1 MGGRGFERGCVIIA
15 ILLLLVVRVEEK
27 KRLQER
33 KGREFGFFPR
43 FSRIN
48 SARRINRRDTSIN
61 HSNYE
66 ASSSVLAASSD
77 IHDRTHEKSW
87 PINKLI
93 DKSDRGWRLD
103 TWTGAKPRPPFRLS
117 CSAIHFARGERL
129 NLRALFKIIQRYIL
143 FLFFLFSNI

>member
-77 IHDRTHEKSW
+77 IHDRTHEKS
-87 PINKLI
+87 
-93 DKSDRGWRLD
+93 
-103 TWTGAKPRPPFRLS
+103 
-117 CSAIHFARGERL
+117 
-129 NLRALFKIIQRYIL
+129 
-143 FLFFLFSNI
+143 